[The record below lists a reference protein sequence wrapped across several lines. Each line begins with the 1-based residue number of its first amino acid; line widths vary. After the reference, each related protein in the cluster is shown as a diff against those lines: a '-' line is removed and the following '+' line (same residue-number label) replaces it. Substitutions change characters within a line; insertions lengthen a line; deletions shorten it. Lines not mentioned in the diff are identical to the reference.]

1 VIADCS
7 VLNRTIRPSHGTL
20 AVWNDFFAP
29 SSSGESTET
38 HEIHD
43 DWRASLLGLEK
54 PMSQLNGDKA
64 RFQKDR
70 KRRML
75 RRQRIELMVSASRA
89 HQPAAAPLGGRRR
102 KAAVKSA
109 AS

>member
-1 VIADCS
+1 MVHWLS
-7 VLNRTIRPSHGTL
+7 GTT
-20 AVWNDFFAP
+20 FFAP
-29 SSSGESTET
+29 SSSGESAET
-38 HEIHD
+38 NEIHD
-43 DWRASLLGLEK
+43 DWRANLLGLEK